1 MSFFNKMLFCLVVE
15 LELVVSCFS
24 PCVPAERR
32 LLQPSD
38 CAYSES
44 LTPQGRLVACRR
56 DLTEILVRANFAVSL

>member
-1 MSFFNKMLFCLVVE
+1 MLFCLVVE

-24 PCVPAERR
+24 ACVPAERR

-56 DLTEILVRANFAVSL
+56 DLTEILVRTPLLFISP